1 MNDNPS
7 TSGYTTGGYPPS
19 GEYEPPSSPY
29 GAPPQRRRPDVG
41 RFPVTLALIAITVV
55 FFVLQLLSEAVF
67 GNDLPALYGA
77 KINQAIL
84 AGQYWRL
91 ITPVLLHG
99 SFLHIAFNMYALF
112 IIGSG
117 LELYYGRVRYLL
129 LYLVAGFAGNVF
141 SFLFSPNPSLGASTA
156 VFGLVAAQG
165 VFVFQNRFLF
175 RNPRAMLTN
184 ILMIVAVNLFLGL
197 SPGIDNW
204 GHLGG
209 LFGGLAVAWFGG
221 PRYEVNNLY
230 GSYHLEDTREPQ
242 GMWITAA
249 VVALA
254 FALLAYTRF
263 F

>member
-1 MNDNPS
+1 MNDYQ
-7 TSGYTTGGYPPS
+7 TSGGYTPGGYRP
-19 GEYEPPSSPY
+19 GEDYQPASPY
-29 GAPPQRRRPDVG
+29 GAPPQRRQPAAG
-41 RFPVTLALIAITVV
+41 RFSVTLALIAITVV
-55 FFVLQLLSEAVF
+55 FFVLQMLSEAAF
-67 GNDLPALYGA
+67 GTDVPALYGA
-77 KINQAIL
+77 KINEAIL

-99 SFLHIAFNMYALF
+99 GLLHIAFNMYALY

-117 LELYYGRVRYLL
+117 LELYYGHVRYLL

-165 VFVFQNRFLF
+165 VFVFQNRFMF
-175 RNPRAMLTN
+175 RNPRAVLTN
-184 ILMIVAVNLFLGL
+184 IFMIVAVNLFLGL

-230 GSYHLEDTREPQ
+230 GSYHMEDTREPQ

-249 VVALA
+249 AVALL

-263 F
+263 L